1 MDISDLDSKFDQ
13 AVIDSKNLAE
23 RPDDKTML
31 QIYALYKQAT
41 SGDVEGDRPGMFDF
55 VAAAK
60 YDAWEKQQG
69 KSAKQAKTD
78 YVALIERLKG

>member
-1 MDISDLDSKFDQ
+1 MSDLDSQFDQ
-13 AVIDSKNLAE
+13 AVKDSKQLPE

-41 SGDVEGDRPGMFDF
+41 AGDVQGDRPGMFDF

-69 KSAKQAKTD
+69 KSAEQAKQD
-78 YVALIERLKG
+78 YVALIEKLKG